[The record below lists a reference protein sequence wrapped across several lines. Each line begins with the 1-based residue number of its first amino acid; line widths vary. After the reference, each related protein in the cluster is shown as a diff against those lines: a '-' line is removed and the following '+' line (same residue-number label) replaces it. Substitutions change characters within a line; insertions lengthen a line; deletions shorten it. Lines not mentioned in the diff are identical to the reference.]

1 MGYTHYLNIE
11 KKALTKDE
19 FCKVAFDMKL
29 IEQHLNDNDIQ
40 LGSWDGETEGVE
52 FDFNESHPESFRFNG
67 IKENSHET
75 FSLKIGDEGFSFC
88 KTARKEYDIAVCLI
102 LLSVKYHVRR
112 AKISSDGGN
121 EDWNPAF
128 DLFKTIFPMRSKTFK
143 FRDWIENSKKN
154 DGSLA
159 IV

>member
-52 FDFNESHPESFRFNG
+52 FDFNELNVEAFRFNG
-67 IKENSHET
+67 IKETSNET

-112 AKISSDGGN
+112 AVIDRVMVIMKIGIQH
-121 EDWNPAF
+121 
-128 DLFKTIFPMRSKTFK
+128 LIYSKPYFQCGVK
-143 FRDWIENSKKN
+143 HSNSEIGLWIVKKMM
-154 DGSLA
+154 
-159 IV
+159 VR